1 MGDRF
6 KRYEASTQLLLP
18 RRTYTIIRVDGKAF
32 HTTLRGAKKPYDE
45 GVAYTMDEVAKYMA
59 EEIQGAVFAY
69 TQSDEISL
77 LLQDFNTIDTGAW
90 FDGNVQ
96 KMTSI
101 SASLA
106 TIMFERVQGGG
117 ALFDSRVFTISDPV
131 EVANYFIW
139 RQRDAVRNSILA
151 TAQAHFG
158 SKRIQGIN
166 TSDLVHMLDDKG
178 VHWAEMPGR
187 FTHGA
192 LVQREVYVVKT
203 PDGPVLRSRWVAR
216 PVEDAWTVNY
226 LMPLIPLLYH
236 PLQDPEV
243 SHDEPITFVGTE
255 AAGLRIAGLA
265 KRWHDTEGEDEQTH
279 PSPTQSD
286 PGTDTERSKPTQDRS
301 N

>member
-1 MGDRF
+1 MKNQKDPMGDRF
-6 KRYEASTQLLLP
+6 KRYESTTQVHLT

-32 HTTLRGAKKPYDE
+32 HTTLRGAQKPYDE

-59 EEIQGAVFAY
+59 AEIQGTVFGY

-106 TIMFERVQGGG
+106 TIMFERVRGGG

-139 RQRDAVRNSILA
+139 RQRDSVRNSILA
-151 TAQAHFG
+151 TAQAQFG
-158 SKRIQGIN
+158 QKRIQGIN
-166 TSDLVHMLDDKG
+166 TRDLEDMLADENIY
-178 VHWAEMPGR
+178 WTEMPGR

-192 LVQREVYVVKT
+192 LVQRELYVVKA
-203 PDGPVLRSRWVAR
+203 PNGPFDSSTALRSRWVAR
-216 PVEDAWTVNY
+216 PVEDAWTVDY
-226 LMPLIPLLYH
+226 LMPLIPLLDGG
-236 PLQDPEV
+236 Q
-243 SHDEPITFVGTE
+243 
-255 AAGLRIAGLA
+255 
-265 KRWHDTEGEDEQTH
+265 DTEGEDEQTH
-279 PSPTQSD
+279 PGPAQSN
-286 PGTDTERSKPTQDRS
+286 PGTDTESSQPTQDRS
-301 N
+301 D